1 LPSGFCSWKSFKKF
15 DTDSITIDIPAR
27 DIRKLLNKIMKKNGK
42 WNLEILRK
50 FIRIYQSENPLSFSE
65 WTVFPHLFLGAMNKF
80 YYKRDKEWS
89 FDLFWK
95 TSIPLFMK
103 RLIKGRTEKLE

>member
-1 LPSGFCSWKSFKKF
+1 
-15 DTDSITIDIPAR
+15 
-27 DIRKLLNKIMKKNGK
+27 M
-42 WNLEILRK
+42 
-50 FIRIYQSENPLSFSE
+50 
-65 WTVFPHLFLGAMNKF
+65 FPHLFLGAMNKF

-89 FDLFWK
+89 FEKYLKRINEMTALEKTITPVWK